1 MLDTQAV
8 TRALVCRVHVQRR
21 RTPVSCLQRN
31 AIPLPSLTDHFLR
44 FNKLACLKVALHYF
58 GFRNC
63 VALDMYRC
71 HCVCVCVCVCLFLSV
86 CVHLS
91 VVPTP
96 QYPFWE
102 LGLWSTHQLTVPNQ
116 QMCAVGVVELSVCM
130 CAHHPLY
137 WKAPGSACY
146 RLWRIWVDVCI
157 KGLFMLQCTWMCMS
171 QIEWAI
177 VWLLDSEFS
186 NTSYVTNKV

>member
-1 MLDTQAV
+1 MLGTQAV

-71 HCVCVCVCVCLFLSV
+71 HCVCVCVCVWFWV
-86 CVHLS
+86 CVCICRLS
-91 VVPTP
+91 QPPSTP
-96 QYPFWE
+96 SESWAFEAHTSWPCQISKCVLW
-102 LGLWSTHQLTVPNQ
+102 GLWSCPCACVPTTHCTGRHQAQLATD
-116 QMCAVGVVELSVCM
+116 CEGFE
-130 CAHHPLY
+130 
-137 WKAPGSACY
+137 
-146 RLWRIWVDVCI
+146 
-157 KGLFMLQCTWMCMS
+157 WM
-171 QIEWAI
+171 
-177 VWLLDSEFS
+177 
-186 NTSYVTNKV
+186 YV